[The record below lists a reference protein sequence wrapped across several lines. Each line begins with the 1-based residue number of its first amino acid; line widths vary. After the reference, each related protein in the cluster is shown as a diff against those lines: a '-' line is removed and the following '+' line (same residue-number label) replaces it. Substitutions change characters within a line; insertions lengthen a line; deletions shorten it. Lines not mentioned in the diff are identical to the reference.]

1 MHDFVS
7 QIAPVPYSSKFTYR
21 DRLVAAAKEYGIPID
36 EVNVTIADGNKKPV
50 AVTKPFMDKYSVGSA
65 EVRLQG
71 CEIIGASSHKWWGPG
86 EKKHKYSAQSRDSRV
101 SGLRVRV
108 KNIQIDS
115 TDVIREVF
123 QKHAKSYVRF
133 TEYFVGEIF
142 VNQSWLVPNARRDGF
157 EEDGNWKEMRGELA
171 DVVKKLGQRAY
182 NISTEAQKTVATL
195 EGRLEQARKEVA
207 ITQKSSFQEH
217 RQGVEVVS

>member
-1 MHDFVS
+1 M
-7 QIAPVPYSSKFTYR
+7 
-21 DRLVAAAKEYGIPID
+21 
-36 EVNVTIADGNKKPV
+36 
-50 AVTKPFMDKYSVGSA
+50 
-65 EVRLQG
+65 
-71 CEIIGASSHKWWGPG
+71 
-86 EKKHKYSAQSRDSRV
+86 
-101 SGLRVRV
+101 RV

-207 ITQKSSFQEH
+207 ILRKAAFKSTDKVLRLSVNITTWASLVDKASVRPSSHAGEA
-217 RQGVEVVS
+217 